1 MWTVSSRDWN
11 WSPNHIAVFH
21 NHRVPSSRAVLFCAI
36 LINEHLPS
44 LNIFFDFRHLSSGF
58 NLHWFCVSC
67 LRQHHG
73 KRTKIQSDEQYSPN
87 NCWLTS
93 FLQLRLVPLVVGI
106 VKSFGC
112 SSRDTSSRD
121 TYITILLILLQE
133 LRLPLPGGEWLT
145 SGSRQDSWHTSLLT
159 HYQLIRIR
167 SHTLQPSPQSLP
179 IKNFSLKIIGEF
191 GFSGQEPPVHSP
203 CVGDPVINLF
213 LLQTPMFPFVGLHCG
228 SGTVTCVCNMNTNE
242 LLYYFARTTITNATN
257 WVAKATEVFS
267 TSGDASEIKVSV
279 VRFPPGP
286 LALACGW
293 LPSCSPPMVILC
305 LPGFCVVSKF
315 PLTRIPVRMDYDPP

>member
-1 MWTVSSRDWN
+1 MV
-11 WSPNHIAVFH
+11 
-21 NHRVPSSRAVLFCAI
+21 
-36 LINEHLPS
+36 
-44 LNIFFDFRHLSSGF
+44 
-58 NLHWFCVSC
+58 
-67 LRQHHG
+67 Q
-73 KRTKIQSDEQYSPN
+73 
-87 NCWLTS
+87 WLG
-93 FLQLRLVPLVVGI
+93 LQLPMQGVQVWSLVGVLRSHIPGGKKTKTYNRSNI
-106 VKSFGC
+106 VTNSIKTLKMVHIKKKKKSYISNSTTLGQGPGS

-145 SGSRQDSWHTSLLT
+145 SGSPQDSWHTSLLP

-228 SGTVTCVCNMNTNE
+228 SGTGTCVCNINTNE

-257 WVAKATEVFS
+257 RVAKATEVSS